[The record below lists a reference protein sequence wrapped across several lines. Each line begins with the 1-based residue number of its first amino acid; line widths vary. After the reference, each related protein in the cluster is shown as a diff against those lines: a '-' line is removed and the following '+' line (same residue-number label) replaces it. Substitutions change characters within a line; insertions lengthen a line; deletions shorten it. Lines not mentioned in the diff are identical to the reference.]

1 MASVDA
7 RKVQRHI
14 YPDRYGVHK
23 CATFGDHRDRIK
35 DIAALIGFAVIEE
48 DV

>member
-1 MASVDA
+1 M
-7 RKVQRHI
+7 KYI

-23 CATFGDHRDRIK
+23 VATFGNFRERLRDL
-35 DIAALIGFAVIEE
+35 AVFLGFEVIEE